1 MYTIYNLIAM
11 YNKTLYHLLITKYI
25 HTIYIYIYTHIIK
38 IWNTFIF

>member
-25 HTIYIYIYTHIIK
+25 HTIYIYTHHQDLEY
-38 IWNTFIF
+38 FHFLV